1 MSSHKHHI
9 IPRHMG
15 GLNHSSNIVVLSVE
29 EHAEAHRKLYGEHGK
44 WQDKFA
50 ADMLSG
56 QIKSDDVRREI
67 CRARMLSDDNPSK
80 NPETMKKILESRKW
94 YKPSQETKE
103 KMSVSMKGKKK
114 SNTDN
119 MNKSKLKTYLVTTP
133 DGEELIINDMPKFC
147 STNNLQASLMYQ
159 VASGYNN
166 RKAHKKFKCR
176 LLYHEQTEQ

>member
-1 MSSHKHHI
+1 
-9 IPRHMG
+9 MG
-15 GLNHSSNIVVLSVE
+15 GSNHTSNIVVLSVE
-29 EHAEAHRKLYGEHGK
+29 EHAGAHRKLYEEHGK
-44 WQDKFA
+44 WQDKIA

-56 QIKSDDVRREI
+56 QIKSDEVRREL
-67 CRARMLSDDNPSK
+67 CRARMLNDNPMN
-80 NPETMKKILESRKW
+80 NPESVKKMLETRKW

-103 KMSVSMKGKKK
+103 KTSASCKGKKK

-133 DGEELIINDMPKFC
+133 AGEELIINDMPKFC

-176 LLYHEQTEQ
+176 LLYHEQTER

>member
-15 GLNHSSNIVVLSVE
+15 GSNHTSNIVVLSVE
-29 EHAEAHRKLYGEHGK
+29 EHAGAHRKLYEEHGK
-44 WQDKFA
+44 WQDKIA
-50 ADMLSG
+50 ANMLSG

-67 CRARMLSDDNPSK
+67 SRARMLNDNPMN
-80 NPETMKKILESRKW
+80 NPESVKKMLETRKW

-103 KMSVSMKGKKK
+103 KTSASCKGKKK

-133 DGEELIINDMPKFC
+133 AGEELIINDMPKFC
-147 STNNLQASLMYQ
+147 STNNLHASLMYR
-159 VASGYNN
+159 VASGN
-166 RKAHKKFKCR
+166 RKTHKKFRCR
-176 LLYHEQTEQ
+176 LLYHEQTER

>member
-9 IPRHMG
+9 IPRHMSG
-15 GLNHSSNIVVLSVE
+15 SNHSSNIVVLSVE
-29 EHAEAHRKLYGEHGK
+29 EHAEAHKKLYEEHGK
-44 WQDKFA
+44 WQDKIA

-56 QIKSDDVRREI
+56 QIKSDEVRREL
-67 CRARMLSDDNPSK
+67 CRARMLNDNPMN
-80 NPETMKKILESRKW
+80 NPESVKKMLESRKW
-94 YKPSQETKE
+94 YKPSVETKA
-103 KMSVSMKGKKK
+103 KTSASCRGKKK

-133 DGEELIINDMPKFC
+133 AGEELIINDMPKFC

-176 LLYHEQTEQ
+176 LLYHEQTER

>member
-1 MSSHKHHI
+1 
-9 IPRHMG
+9 MG
-15 GLNHSSNIVVLSVE
+15 GSNHSSNIVTLSVE
-29 EHAEAHRKLYGEHGK
+29 EHAEAHRKLYEEHGK
-44 WQDKFA
+44 WQDKIA

-56 QIKSDDVRREI
+56 QIKSDEVRREL
-67 CRARMLSDDNPSK
+67 CRARMLNDNPMN
-80 NPETMKKILESRKW
+80 NPESVKKMLESRKW
-94 YKPSQETKE
+94 YKPSVETKA
-103 KMSVSMKGKKK
+103 KTSASCKGKKK

-133 DGEELIINDMPKFC
+133 AGEELIINDMPKFC

-176 LLYHEQTEQ
+176 LLYHEQTER

>member
-1 MSSHKHHI
+1 
-9 IPRHMG
+9 MG
-15 GLNHSSNIVVLSVE
+15 GPNHSSNIVVLSVE
-29 EHAEAHRKLYGEHGK
+29 EHAEAHKKLYEEHGK

-50 ADMLSG
+50 GEMLSG

-67 CRARMLSDDNPSK
+67 SRSRMLNDNPMK
-80 NPETMKKILESRKW
+80 NPEAVKKMLESRKW
-94 YKPSQETKE
+94 YKPSVETKA
-103 KMSVSMKGKKK
+103 KTSASCRGKKK

-133 DGEELIINDMPKFC
+133 AGEELIINDMPKFC

-176 LLYHEQTEQ
+176 LLYHEQTER

>member
-1 MSSHKHHI
+1 MSGS
-9 IPRHMG
+9 
-15 GLNHSSNIVVLSVE
+15 NHSSNIVTLSVE
-29 EHAEAHRKLYGEHGK
+29 EHAEAHRKLYEEHCK
-44 WQDKFA
+44 WQDKIA

-56 QIKSDDVRREI
+56 QIKSDEVRREL
-67 CRARMLSDDNPSK
+67 CRARMLNDNPMN
-80 NPETMKKILESRKW
+80 NPESVKKMLESRKW
-94 YKPSQETKE
+94 YKPSVETKA
-103 KMSVSMKGKKK
+103 KTSASCRGKKK

-133 DGEELIINDMPKFC
+133 AGEELIINDMPKFC

-176 LLYHEQTEQ
+176 LLYHEQTER

>member
-1 MSSHKHHI
+1 MSGS
-9 IPRHMG
+9 
-15 GLNHSSNIVVLSVE
+15 NHSSNIVTLSVE
-29 EHAEAHRKLYGEHGK
+29 EHAEAHRKLYEEHGK
-44 WQDKFA
+44 WQDKIA

-56 QIKSDDVRREI
+56 QIKSDEVRREL
-67 CRARMLSDDNPSK
+67 CRARMLNDNPMN
-80 NPETMKKILESRKW
+80 NPESVKKMLESRKW
-94 YKPSQETKE
+94 YKPSVETKA
-103 KMSVSMKGKKK
+103 KTSASCRGKKK

-133 DGEELIINDMPKFC
+133 AGEELIINDMPKFC

-176 LLYHEQTEQ
+176 LLYHEQTER

>member
-1 MSSHKHHI
+1 MSGS
-9 IPRHMG
+9 
-15 GLNHSSNIVVLSVE
+15 NHSSNIVTLSVE
-29 EHAEAHRKLYGEHGK
+29 EHAEAHRKLYEEHGK
-44 WQDKFA
+44 WQDKIA

-67 CRARMLSDDNPSK
+67 CRARMLNDNPMN
-80 NPETMKKILESRKW
+80 NPESVKKMLESRKW
-94 YKPSQETKE
+94 YKPSVETKA
-103 KMSVSMKGKKK
+103 KTSASCRGKKK

-133 DGEELIINDMPKFC
+133 AGEELIINDMPKFC

-176 LLYHEQTEQ
+176 LLYHEQTER

>member
-15 GLNHSSNIVVLSVE
+15 GSNHSSNIVVLSVE
-29 EHAEAHRKLYGEHGK
+29 EHAEAHRKLYEEHGK
-44 WQDKFA
+44 WQDKIA

-67 CRARMLSDDNPSK
+67 SRARMLNDNPMKTPKSVK
-80 NPETMKKILESRKW
+80 KMLETRKW

-103 KMSVSMKGKKK
+103 KTSASCKGKKK

-119 MNKSKLKTYLVTTP
+119 MNKSKLKSYLVTTP

-147 STNNLQASLMYQ
+147 STNNLHASLMYK
-159 VASGYNN
+159 VASGN
-166 RKAHKKFKCR
+166 RKAHKKFMCR
-176 LLYHEQTEQ
+176 HLYHEQTER

>member
-15 GLNHSSNIVVLSVE
+15 GSNHSSNIVVLSVE
-29 EHAEAHRKLYGEHGK
+29 EHAEAHKKLYEEHGK
-44 WQDKFA
+44 WQDKIA

-56 QIKSDDVRREI
+56 QIKSDEVRREL
-67 CRARMLSDDNPSK
+67 CRARMLNDNPMN
-80 NPETMKKILESRKW
+80 NPESVKKMLESRKW
-94 YKPSQETKE
+94 YKPSVETKA
-103 KMSVSMKGKKK
+103 KTSASCRGKKK

-133 DGEELIINDMPKFC
+133 AGEELIINDMPKFC

-176 LLYHEQTEQ
+176 LLYHEQTER

>member
-1 MSSHKHHI
+1 
-9 IPRHMG
+9 
-15 GLNHSSNIVVLSVE
+15 
-29 EHAEAHRKLYGEHGK
+29 
-44 WQDKFA
+44 
-50 ADMLSG
+50 MLSG